1 MDELIETEKKNE
13 LVETNE
19 ENGLVELSKDMLLDA
34 RNSIQSEKTI
44 KLPIGQMASLGA
56 KIATLVPELNH
67 AKKSLPDDGLYR
79 LANAS
84 SGDALKMAKNGNYW
98 GAMKTANG
106 KSKMAQLTKVDP
118 SELTKGTSTALNPA
132 TIMIAAALYSIEK
145 DLTDIKETQKKILTF
160 LEIENESQIEAD
172 VESLMEITT
181 NYKYNWDN
189 EISVNSSHQL
199 VTDIKNRS
207 RKNVIAYQKK
217 VGDAI
222 SSKKLLV
229 TQSKVKS
236 ELSDLEKKFK
246 YYRLSLYTLS
256 FATMLDIMLSG
267 NYKEEYLLSTSDEIQ
282 KLSEEYSQL
291 FEKGSS
297 YLGKLGSSEIEAKA
311 LNGIG
316 FAGKSIGKFI
326 EGIPLVKKGKAG
338 EYLSEK
344 GSHLENNAIEMKKH
358 PTKEFSVVKESGTKV
373 FIEKMRDMNQIY
385 NHTKEI
391 CFDKETIYLL
401 SENE

>member
-13 LVETNE
+13 
-19 ENGLVELSKDMLLDA
+19 LVELSKDMLLDA

-44 KLPIGQMASLGA
+44 KLPIGQIASLGA
-56 KIATLVPELNH
+56 KIASLVPELNR
-67 AKKSLPDDGLYR
+67 ARQTLPDDGLYR

-118 SELTKGTSTALNPA
+118 SELTKGTSAALNPA

-145 DLTDIKETQKKILTF
+145 DLTDIKETQKKILSF

-172 VESLMEITT
+172 VESLMEITS

-297 YLGKLGSSEIEAKA
+297 YLEKLGSSEIKANA

-316 FAGKSIGKFI
+316 VAGKAIG
-326 EGIPLVKKGKAG
+326 GISFLKKGKVG

-344 GSHLENNAIEMKKH
+344 GSHLENNAIEMKCH
-358 PTKEFSVVKESGTKV
+358 PTKEFSVVKEPGTKV
-373 FIEKMRDMNQIY
+373 FVEKMSNMNQIY